1 MDLFPSL
8 GVASSITVFG
18 LIVLAVVTGV
28 RRGWEVDPA
37 GSRARALYLYAVCF
51 VALVIAVFAIEG
63 IISAIVHIIL
73 PSHAPSILGVA
84 TVGGPSDDQ
93 FTNEAVLGGLIAIA
107 ALLVFLF
114 HYRRVEDA
122 LREPGWLH
130 GPGARV
136 RRGYIY
142 LSSFVWILVALFA
155 AVGAAF
161 GLYEIIAPDTAGL
174 GAPTDTVRDS
184 GIASLVSLGLLALIA
199 VVVFRTH
206 WRRLAFA
213 RPAAPAVARPP
224 DTAELPPPAVPPP
237 AAPPP
242 PPPHTPPPPPGTPPA
257 E

>member
-18 LIVLAVVTGV
+18 LIVLAAMTGV

-51 VALVIAVFAIEG
+51 VSLVIAIFAIEG

-73 PSHAPSILGVA
+73 PSHAPSILGVE
-84 TVGGPSDDQ
+84 TIGGPSDDQ

-114 HYRRVEDA
+114 HYRRVEEA
-122 LREPGWLH
+122 LREPGWLQ

-136 RRGYIY
+136 RRGYMY
-142 LSSFVWILVALFA
+142 LASFVWILVALFA

-161 GLYEIIAPDTAGL
+161 GLYEIITPDTAGL

-184 GIASLVSLGLLALIA
+184 GIASLVSLGLLALFA
-199 VVVFRTH
+199 FVVFRTH
-206 WRRLAFA
+206 WRRLSMA
-213 RPAAPAVARPP
+213 RPAESGVAPAA
-224 DTAELPPPAVPPP
+224 DTAELPPLT
-237 AAPPP
+237 APPP
-242 PPPHTPPPPPGTPPA
+242 PPPHTPPPAPPGTPA
-257 E
+257 G

>member
-8 GVASSITVFG
+8 SVASSIAVFG
-18 LIVLAVVTGV
+18 LIVLAAVTGV
-28 RRGWEVDPA
+28 RRVWEIDPA

-51 VALVIAVFAIEG
+51 VALVTAVFAIEG
-63 IISAIVHIIL
+63 IVSAIVHIIL
-73 PSHAPSILGVA
+73 PSHVPQIPGFGAPVVSS
-84 TVGGPSDDQ
+84 TDDQ

-114 HYRRVEDA
+114 HYRRIEDT
-122 LREPGWLH
+122 LREPGWLQ

-142 LSSFVWILVALFA
+142 LASFVWILVALFA

-161 GLYEIIAPDTAGL
+161 GLYEILAPDTAGL
-174 GAPTDTVRDS
+174 GAPSDTVRDS

-199 VVVFRTH
+199 LVVFRTH
-206 WRRLAFA
+206 WRRLSLAG
-213 RPAAPAVARPP
+213 PTPQAVVPSP
-224 DTAELPPPAVPPP
+224 GPSETPPPASPVADPHMPPP
-237 AAPPP
+237 A
-242 PPPHTPPPPPGTPPA
+242 PPGTAPS